1 MAMGTAVSLTP
12 TGLSRGEDPQQ
23 IQPEMRSALNF
34 NPMRTTV
41 LFSGLSIAIAVHAQN
56 TFSLTSTTV
65 GGQATDEQV
74 FNGFGCTGKNIS
86 PQLSWR
92 NPPEGTKS
100 FAITMYDPDAPT
112 GSGWWH
118 WVAFDIPAATT
129 GVPAGAG
136 TPGMPGMPPGA
147 VQSMTDFGQPGY
159 GGPCP
164 PPGHGP
170 HQYIV
175 TVYALKIDKL
185 GLDAK
190 AGAPMVG
197 FNLTQQMLA
206 KASLVFYYGR

>member
-1 MAMGTAVSLTP
+1 
-12 TGLSRGEDPQQ
+12 
-23 IQPEMRSALNF
+23 
-34 NPMRTTV
+34 MRTI
-41 LFSGLSIAIAVHAQN
+41 LLLSGLCIAMMMRAQN
-56 TFSLTSTTV
+56 TFSVVSNSV
-65 GGQATDEQV
+65 GGQATTEQV

-100 FAITMYDPDAPT
+100 FAVTLYDPDAPT

-118 WVAFDIPAATT
+118 WVAFDIPAVTT
-129 GVPAGAG
+129 GIPAGAG
-136 TPGMPGMPPGA
+136 TPDMPGMPAGA
-147 VQSMTDFGQPGY
+147 VQSMTDFGQAGY

-170 HQYIV
+170 HQYII
-175 TVYALKIDKL
+175 TVYALKVEKL

-197 FNLTQQMLA
+197 FNLNQQMLA